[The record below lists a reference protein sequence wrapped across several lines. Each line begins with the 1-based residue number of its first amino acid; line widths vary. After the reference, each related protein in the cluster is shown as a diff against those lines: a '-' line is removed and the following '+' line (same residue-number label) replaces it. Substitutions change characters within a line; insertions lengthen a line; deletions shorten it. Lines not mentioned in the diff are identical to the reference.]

1 MIKINLMP
9 VKHDRRRE
17 AGRNQLLFGLLAIVI
32 EIVVVVL
39 LYIGASAQLSE
50 QKNANKSVQTQV
62 DRIEKQVADHQKIL
76 ADIQEFEK
84 RQEAIDNLE
93 AARTGPSYLMLEL
106 SSILSKNG
114 RPNVDHNKYQQMIQT
129 NPTLAFDESWDFRR
143 LWFDNFA
150 EKDKI
155 VKISGQGVTHEDV
168 AELLRRLQL
177 SSFFVSSQLVSTNLA
192 APKLASKDI
201 TITKETDPVIHFV
214 LQAKI
219 RYK

>member
-1 MIKINLMP
+1 MIKINLLP
-9 VKHDRRRE
+9 VKQDRRRE
-17 AGRNQLLFGLLAIVI
+17 AGRNQLFFGFLAIVI
-32 EIVVVVL
+32 EIIVAAL
-39 LYIGASAQLSE
+39 LYIGASSSLAE
-50 QKNANKSVQTQV
+50 QKNANKSIQTQV
-62 DRIEKQVADHQKIL
+62 DRLEKQVADHPKII
-76 ADIQEFEK
+76 ADIKEFEK

-143 LWFDNFA
+143 LWLDTFA
-150 EKDKI
+150 EKDKA
-155 VKISGQGVTHEDV
+155 VRISGQGVTHEDV

-177 SSFFVSSQLVSTNLA
+177 SSFFVSSELVSTNLA
-192 APKLASKDI
+192 QPTVAMKDFNV
-201 TITKETDPVIHFV
+201 KETDPVIHFV
-214 LQAKI
+214 LQARI